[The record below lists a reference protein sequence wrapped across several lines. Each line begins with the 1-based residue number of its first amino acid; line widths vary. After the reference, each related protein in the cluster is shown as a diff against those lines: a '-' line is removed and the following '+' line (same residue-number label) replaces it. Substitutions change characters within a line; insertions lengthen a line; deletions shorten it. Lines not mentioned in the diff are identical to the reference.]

1 MHEVRIT
8 VPKGLSSGIAK
19 LAFNVGIDR
28 VTVCPVVVLPDA
40 TRTWYLSD
48 VSP

>member
-19 LAFNVGIDR
+19 LAFDVGIDR
-28 VTVCPVVVLPDA
+28 VTVCPVL
-40 TRTWYLSD
+40 
-48 VSP
+48 